1 MKNSAEKYL
10 QSSELFCKVQTSCNV
25 NPLIPCENTPNEL
38 CSLQRQKSSLQS
50 SESVYYQLLSL
61 IRGLYCR
68 PPISYRDRE
77 AIPAD
82 AVLPLSYCVRGV
94 RAGEVV

>member
-1 MKNSAEKYL
+1 MTNGRAYCK
-10 QSSELFCKVQTSCNV
+10 SSEVFCKPSNLKNLELKEINALARIGRYRPHDVQRMCKSMKTQSQQSLKSFQDVHCK
-25 NPLIPCENTPNEL
+25 PL
-38 CSLQRQKSSLQS
+38 
-50 SESVYYQLLSL
+50 
-61 IRGLYCR
+61 
-68 PPISYRDRE
+68 ISYRDRE